1 MIEYMSIA
9 AGEIL
14 TPTVIGYIILGVLI
28 GYVVGALPGMNR
40 TTAIALAIPFTF
52 TMPPAAAL
60 SFLIGINKGGAAGA
74 AVSAILL
81 NVPGEPSAVVTT
93 YDGYPMT

>member
-1 MIEYMSIA
+1 MFDFMTVA
-9 AGEIL
+9 AGEIF
-14 TPTVIGYIILGVLI
+14 TPAVIGYIVLGVLI
-28 GYVVGALPGMNR
+28 GYIVGALPCMSR

-52 TMPPAAAL
+52 TMPAAAAL

-81 NVPGEPSAVVTT
+81 NVPG
-93 YDGYPMT
+93 